1 MGVRCDMRALAVILV
16 LIGAEPSLA
25 AEVVIH
31 DGASLTLGNTRYRLH
46 GIDVP
51 ELDQVCLDENG
62 RVWPCGVQ
70 ARERLK
76 EAIGGRQ
83 VHCDDK
89 GPDPGLPRRRRMGEC
104 RVLGVET
111 TLHQWLVRQGW
122 ALNFEP
128 YAKDLFKAD
137 EEQARVSLSGLWRG
151 CFSTPQDFRLGNKG
165 TANLLGASCALLDDR
180 KKRGLLFPDHPTM
193 PPGCTIKGKFVL
205 RAKIT
210 GHRGIYHMEGC
221 RSYQRTKSPDRWFCS
236 EADAQAAGFR
246 RALCTRI
253 AKTAN

>member
-1 MGVRCDMRALAVILV
+1 MRALAVILG
-16 LIGAEPSLA
+16 LMGAAPSLA

-31 DGASLTLGNTRYRLH
+31 DGDSLTLGNARYRLH
-46 GIDVP
+46 GIDAP

-89 GPDPGLPRRRRMGEC
+89 GPDPGLPQRRRMGEC
-104 RVLGVET
+104 HVLGVET

-122 ALNFEP
+122 ALNFENGQ
-128 YAKDLFKAD
+128 YQDD
-137 EEQARVSLSGLWRG
+137 QEQALVGPSGLWRG
-151 CFSTPQDFRLGNKG
+151 CFSTPQDFRLGNKR
-165 TANLLGASCALLDDR
+165 TANLLGQSCAALDDKR
-180 KKRGLLFPDHPTM
+180 KRALLFPNHLAM
-193 PPGCTIKGKFVL
+193 PPGCAIKGKFAL
-205 RAKIT
+205 RAQIT

-221 RSYQRTKSPDRWFCS
+221 RSHQRTKSPDRWFCS
-236 EADAQAAGFR
+236 EADALAAGFR
-246 RALCTRI
+246 KAYPCVRI
-253 AKTAN
+253 GKTAN